1 MFELFNDI
9 SLQNTQFNLD
19 AFTFIYPE
27 NMFGFEIE
35 EWSAS
40 VGRLVMALAGLT
52 TAIDFDIGQA
62 PLPLRNSANIRCVDA
77 LLDGEQEVQ
86 REWDNFAIQ
95 SIDDPRP
102 NFVNIII
109 GNPPFKG
116 GRNLRD
122 ALGADYTELL
132 FTQYN
137 GQLKRSA
144 DLATYWV
151 RKAEDCLIQG
161 RCDAFGLVTTSSI
174 TQPASVGVLGYGLE
188 NGLVISLAHRIRD
201 WPNSGASQTISITCM
216 ERDDEGAQFVD
227 SLNTIPG
234 MNEEIV
240 SGILNSGLDNFLSIL
255 EYDSI
260 GMDYG
265 IEQLSLIEG
274 INEELAI
281 RIMNSA
287 RNHCNLRISQPPR
300 LATERNGGLEECD
313 RIYKH
318 LRNFDMQPMLDP
330 LAANM
335 GRCPQGYKGFYK
347 ENPGGLMITEAQAQ
361 NLLEQSNGDN
371 GPDNS
376 DVVLNFAP
384 GSYMDNRQYEWII
397 DFKEMA
403 YDNAIEYLG
412 PFAHLE
418 ENGRQDNVL
427 SKDEDSYG
435 RLFPVWWQPWR
446 PRLKLEMR

>member
-1 MFELFNDI
+1 
-9 SLQNTQFNLD
+9 
-19 AFTFIYPE
+19 
-27 NMFGFEIE
+27 
-35 EWSAS
+35 
-40 VGRLVMALAGLT
+40 
-52 TAIDFDIGQA
+52 
-62 PLPLRNSANIRCVDA
+62 
-77 LLDGEQEVQ
+77 
-86 REWDNFAIQ
+86 
-95 SIDDPRP
+95 
-102 NFVNIII
+102 
-109 GNPPFKG
+109 
-116 GRNLRD
+116 
-122 ALGADYTELL
+122 
-132 FTQYN
+132 
-137 GQLKRSA
+137 
-144 DLATYWV
+144 
-151 RKAEDCLIQG
+151 
-161 RCDAFGLVTTSSI
+161 
-174 TQPASVGVLGYGLE
+174 
-188 NGLVISLAHRIRD
+188 
-201 WPNSGASQTISITCM
+201 M

-347 ENPGGLMITEAQAQ
+347 ENPGR
-361 NLLEQSNGDN
+361 SND
-371 GPDNS
+371 
-376 DVVLNFAP
+376 
-384 GSYMDNRQYEWII
+384 Y
-397 DFKEMA
+397 
-403 YDNAIEYLG
+403 
-412 PFAHLE
+412 
-418 ENGRQDNVL
+418 
-427 SKDEDSYG
+427 
-435 RLFPVWWQPWR
+435 
-446 PRLKLEMR
+446 